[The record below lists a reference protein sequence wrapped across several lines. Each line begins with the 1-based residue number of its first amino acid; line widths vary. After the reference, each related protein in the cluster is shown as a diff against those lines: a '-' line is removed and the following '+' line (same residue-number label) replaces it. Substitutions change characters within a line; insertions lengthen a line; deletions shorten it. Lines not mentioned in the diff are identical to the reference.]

1 MMTDIA
7 GVAKLP
13 FTIRGTRMIACLRR
27 QPLILRGLP
36 HIMWLRP
43 GCLIAREMLVVKG
56 TPEINS
62 CPNERQRK
70 FENEVV
76 N

>member
-1 MMTDIA
+1 
-7 GVAKLP
+7 
-13 FTIRGTRMIACLRR
+13 
-27 QPLILRGLP
+27 
-36 HIMWLRP
+36 
-43 GCLIAREMLVVKG
+43 MLVVKG